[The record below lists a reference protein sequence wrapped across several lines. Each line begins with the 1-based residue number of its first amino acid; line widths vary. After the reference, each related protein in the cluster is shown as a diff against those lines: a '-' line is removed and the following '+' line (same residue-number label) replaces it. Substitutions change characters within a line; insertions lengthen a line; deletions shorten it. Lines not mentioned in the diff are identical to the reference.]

1 MIKAEDVSGN
11 AIGDRWRVPHNALRS
26 LTTIAPQPGPQTDF
40 LRSSADICIYG
51 GAAGGGKTVGLILE
65 RRSGAVSQRQVGA
78 SCTRTG
84 EPRRRSPFR
93 PYLAMNDFAGLTPA
107 LLAGRGIGEL
117 PPVVQ
122 PELLRTGRLV
132 EVMPGWRF
140 LPFDLSLVHLGNRH
154 LSKPCR
160 LFKEFATQ
168 MAQAL
173 FPDLPG

>member
-1 MIKAEDVSGN
+1 
-11 AIGDRWRVPHNALRS
+11 
-26 LTTIAPQPGPQTDF
+26 
-40 LRSSADICIYG
+40 
-51 GAAGGGKTVGLILE
+51 
-65 RRSGAVSQRQVGA
+65 
-78 SCTRTG
+78 
-84 EPRRRSPFR
+84 
-93 PYLAMNDFAGLTPA
+93 

-132 EVMPGWRF
+132 EVMPDWRF
-140 LPFDLSLVHLGNRH
+140 PPFVHLGNRH

-160 LFKEFATQ
+160 VFKEFATQ